1 MNPLVNNSGSI
12 ISNIIK
18 SFTMNKFSPKT
29 LCENMLAQN
38 TQAREMISSMQQ
50 ACGTRNPREYV
61 LEQCEAQ
68 GISREQVMQLAQT
81 LGIK

>member
-18 SFTMNKFSPKT
+18 SFTMNKFSPKSM
-29 LCENMLAQN
+29 CENLLMQN
-38 TQAREMISSMQQ
+38 SQAREMINSMQQ

-68 GISREQVMQLAQT
+68 GLSREQVMQLANT